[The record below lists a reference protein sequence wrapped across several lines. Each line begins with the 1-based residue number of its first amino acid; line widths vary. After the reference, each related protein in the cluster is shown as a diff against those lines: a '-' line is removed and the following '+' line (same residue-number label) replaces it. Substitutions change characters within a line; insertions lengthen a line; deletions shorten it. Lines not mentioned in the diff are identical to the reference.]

1 MTEGTHNS
9 FITTLYT
16 RKRFN
21 KGLNNLHLA
30 DNDNL
35 DNSGKF
41 VKVLLLIEILKKPC
55 LSNYVPERRVSKD
68 DSKFP

>member
-21 KGLNNLHLA
+21 KVLNNLHLA

-41 VKVLLLIEILKKPC
+41 AKVLLLTEMLKKTC
-55 LSNYVPERRVSKD
+55 LSNYAPERRLSKD
-68 DSKFP
+68 DSKVP